1 VPADHA
7 AQAAHMRERARSI
20 GHAWRASTST
30 NEGAATPGRGGHMS
44 RNIATLVF
52 GCALALAVSGGAAE
66 AAKVHRD
73 WKAHPVVVEVDTSED
88 IFAIGDAH
96 ADPQRLAGALAGAK
110 LIASAASPPD
120 QVKWTGGKSILVIP
134 GDMIDKW
141 TDSLGV
147 ITLLRTL
154 QKDAATH
161 GGRVII
167 TMGNHEAEF
176 LADPLGHKTSEF
188 SAELKAAGLNPE
200 DVGDCKGDL
209 GQFLCALPI
218 AVRVNDWFFCH
229 AGNTDDR
236 SIKQITKDIED
247 GVDTDG
253 FATKQLVGDNS
264 ILEARLN
271 KKGPNGLPWFDD
283 GKPSSDPQKLLAK
296 YVDSLGV
303 KHLVQGHQ
311 YNEVKFPDKE
321 DRKEEHF
328 FQRYGLLFLID
339 TGMSRGIE
347 DSDSIGGALHIKGS
361 GDDQKAVV
369 ICPNG
374 DEKTLWDKTW
384 DKKKNDR
391 EEHLCK

>member
-1 VPADHA
+1 
-7 AQAAHMRERARSI
+7 
-20 GHAWRASTST
+20 
-30 NEGAATPGRGGHMS
+30 MS
-44 RNIATLVF
+44 RNIATMAA
-52 GCALALAVSGGAAE
+52 GCALALSICGSAADS
-66 AAKVHRD
+66 AAATRD
-73 WKAHPVVVEVDTSED
+73 WKAHPAVIEVDTSED

-96 ADPQRLAGALAGAK
+96 GDPQRLAGALAGAK
-110 LIASAASPPD
+110 LIADASAKPD

-147 ITLLRTL
+147 ITLLRAL
-154 QKDAATH
+154 QQDAASH

-167 TMGNHEAEF
+167 TMGNHEGEF
-176 LADPLGHKTSEF
+176 LADPLGGKTSEF

-200 DVGDCKGDL
+200 DVGNCIGDL

-218 AVRVNDWFFCH
+218 AVRVNDWFFSH

-236 SIKQITKDIED
+236 TIKQIAKDIED
-247 GVDTDG
+247 GFAKDG

-283 GKPSSDPQKLLAK
+283 GKPDSDPQKLLEK
-296 YVDSLGV
+296 YVTTLGV

-321 DRKEEHF
+321 DRKEEYF

-347 DSDSIGGALHIKGS
+347 DSDSVGGALHIKGS

-374 DEKTLWDKTW
+374 DEKTLWDRK
-384 DKKKNDR
+384 DKKKDDR
-391 EEHLCK
+391 EEHLCGQ

>member
-1 VPADHA
+1 
-7 AQAAHMRERARSI
+7 
-20 GHAWRASTST
+20 
-30 NEGAATPGRGGHMS
+30 
-44 RNIATLVF
+44 
-52 GCALALAVSGGAAE
+52 
-66 AAKVHRD
+66 
-73 WKAHPVVVEVDTSED
+73 
-88 IFAIGDAH
+88 
-96 ADPQRLAGALAGAK
+96 
-110 LIASAASPPD
+110 
-120 QVKWTGGKSILVIP
+120 VKWTAGKSILVVP

-141 TDSLGV
+141 KDSLGV

-154 QKDAATH
+154 QRDAAAQ

-176 LADPLGHKTSEF
+176 LADPLGGKTSEF

-200 DVGDCKGDL
+200 EVGNCSGDI

-218 AVRVNDWFFCH
+218 AARVNDWFFSH
-229 AGNTDDR
+229 AGNTDGR
-236 SIKQITKDIED
+236 TIKQITADIEA
-247 GVDTDG
+247 GVDQDG

-271 KKGPNGLPWFDD
+271 KKGPDGLPWFDD

-296 YVDSLGV
+296 YVAALGV

-321 DRKEEHF
+321 NRKEEHF

-347 DSDSIGGALHIKGS
+347 DSDSIGGALHIAGS

-374 DEKTLWDKTW
+374 DEDTLWS
-384 DKKKNDR
+384 KKKDDR